1 MAALSGIEMGLDL
14 AGIPHQ
20 SGGVMAAMT
29 SLRDLSNTRENAF
42 KVAMA

>member
-20 SGGVMAAMT
+20 SGDVVAAMT
-29 SLRDLSNTRENAF
+29 SLRNLGAAREN
-42 KVAMA
+42 KEVALA